1 MAKKHISGK
10 QVVPVLNLL
19 SSELKN
25 LTSEELTKIFKE
37 KELPYPR
44 PLVTFL
50 FNQNILQRNVKGQ
63 YTWVK
68 QSPLYFEDVEPFLK
82 YQRERCNP
90 NKANK
95 PQKQLLTEDACVQFL
110 KSKGYKIF
118 KPVIEHVEI

>member
-1 MAKKHISGK
+1 MKQHISGK

-19 SSELKN
+19 AKELKN
-25 LTSEELTKIFKE
+25 LTSEEITKIFKE
-37 KELPYPR
+37 KELPYAR

-68 QSPLYFEDVEPFLK
+68 QSPLYYEDVEPFLK

-90 NKANK
+90 NKINK
-95 PQKQLLTEDACVQFL
+95 PQKQLLTEDVCVQFL